1 MSTGGQSAARGRRR
15 ELLFWV
21 LASCIVLLLLFAYS
35 SLHSDRSA
43 ANSGERSVVADEKW
57 KAKFTINYCHDR
69 VKALP
74 EGSDEAQIGKNACAM
89 MEREFVEKYGS
100 NP

>member
-1 MSTGGQSAARGRRR
+1 MSAEGRSASGGQRR

-21 LASCIVLLLLFAYS
+21 LGACIVLLLLFAYS

-43 ANSGERSVVADEKW
+43 ADSGESSLVADEKW
-57 KAKFTINYCHDR
+57 KAKFTIDYCHDQ

-74 EGSDEAQIGKNACAM
+74 AGSDEAQIGKNACAM